1 MQRELSRNSKSSIQK
16 STMTERRVSEDT
28 PSIHGIISAEI
39 KNSGAYFVFPS
50 ETAAQAWA
58 RKICADT
65 VRSVAANRFM
75 AWDRFK
81 EEIVRAGLKDKKP
94 ASAVLRRLFTR
105 RLLRDNAASPFL
117 QTIVPPGYA
126 DNGEAFTRF
135 IASVLPQLAF
145 WESKR
150 SGGADGEDYDLAA
163 IKIRYAA
170 FLEKF
175 GLFEPSWEKPPFRG
189 EGKRCFIFYP
199 ETLEDFPEYRVLL
212 DRPGVIL
219 VSPPPPQIPGL
230 VFFTSAREELRN
242 TVLEIRRLHSGGIPY
257 ADMALSVA
265 ALKDAE
271 PYLTRELSLYDIPFI
286 LRAGK
291 SLGDYGIGRLFSLA
305 AECASSA
312 FSFDPLK
319 AFVLNT
325 FIPWKNPGLNRDLV
339 SFGINNHCV
348 SPFSDRGRRT
358 VDAWEEA
365 FKNAGGVEIENHYAL
380 LKQKTGALAGAKTFR
395 EIREQYFVFRELL
408 DMKRLGAESD
418 AVLARCIEELSVL
431 IEIEEELGG
440 RALPFSPRGP
450 VSDAF
455 AFYTAHLKDKN
466 YVPARESGGVNIYDY
481 PVAAGAPFA
490 YSFVLNASQSAAA
503 VQYTPLGFLRQDK
516 RRRLGLEDRDVSAA
530 VFGLFLAGGPVRFSA
545 SAKSFSGWA
554 IPHGFFAG
562 REKTVEARTKT
573 ARTKTARTKTEQ
585 AADPWYA
592 EKDWWASG
600 TAFPEELFSIQKKGF
615 AAWNEVLSLSR
626 PGFCWNG
633 PVPAG
638 EIRTLIAGRIEA
650 RKKSPDGGFLVSA
663 TDMTEFF
670 ACPVSWLF
678 RRVFDLEEYPVDA
691 ALLDDASLGNIY
703 HKILQRLFERIRDDG
718 GKFLPSKI
726 GLYRA
731 WAEELGISVIRS
743 GREFRG
749 LLAYPLLES
758 LAAAAAKR
766 ICAML
771 KTEAKYFAGCEV
783 DLLEKKLCVCLD
795 EREGARLYLAGI
807 IDRVSLSPGGA
818 IIIDYKTGTS
828 PGGRASVFDGT
839 ALKNF
844 QMAAYTRLYE
854 ETAGRKVSGACFF
867 SVRENDLK
875 QVVGRLPRKRSGVPR
890 EEFQETLDA
899 LDSYA
904 DRFRRAVLALDFSG
918 KIPYGECVSCSCKTI
933 CRSLYTLNPPARID
947 YAALSLALE
956 RQNGDGDVSLP

>member
-1 MQRELSRNSKSSIQK
+1 
-16 STMTERRVSEDT
+16 MTERRVSEDT
-28 PSIHGIISAEI
+28 PIYGIISAEI
-39 KNSGAYFVFPS
+39 KNNGTYFVFPS

-58 RKICADT
+58 RKICADGG

-81 EEIVRAGLKDKKP
+81 EEIVRAEVKNKKP
-94 ASAVLRRLFTR
+94 VSAVLRKLFTR
-105 RLLRDNAASPFL
+105 RLLRDNASSLFL
-117 QTIVPPGYA
+117 QTIVAPGYA

-135 IASVLPQLAF
+135 IASVLPSLAF

-150 SGGADGEDYDLAA
+150 GGSTDGEDQDLAA
-163 IKIRYAA
+163 IKVRYEA

-189 EGKRCFIFYP
+189 EGRRCFVFFP
-199 ETLEDFPEYRVLL
+199 ETLEDFPEYRSLL
-212 DRPGVIL
+212 DRSEVIL
-219 VSPPPPQIPGL
+219 VSPPPPQIPDL
-230 VFFTSAREELRN
+230 VFFASAKEELRD
-242 TVLEIRRLHSGGIPY
+242 TVLEIRRLHGGGIPY
-257 ADMALSVA
+257 ADIALSIPAFRDV
-265 ALKDAE
+265 E

-286 LRAGK
+286 LRTGK

-305 AECASSA
+305 SECVSSA

-319 AFVLNT
+319 AFVLNA
-325 FIPWKNPGLNRDLV
+325 FIPWKNPGLNGDLI

-348 SPFSDRGRRT
+348 SPFSDKGRRT
-358 VDAWEEA
+358 VDVWEEA

-380 LKQKTGALAGAKTFR
+380 LKQKTGALAGAKTFQ
-395 EIREQYFVFRELL
+395 EIREQYFAFRELL
-408 DMKRLGAESD
+408 DMNRISAESD
-418 AVLARCIEELSVL
+418 AVLARCVEELSGL

-440 RALPFSPRGP
+440 RALPFSPGGRP

-455 AFYTAHLKDKN
+455 TFYTAHLKEKN

-490 YSFVLNASQSAAA
+490 YSFVLNANQSAAA

-516 RRRLGLEDRDVSAA
+516 RRRLGIEDRDVSAA
-530 VFGLFLAGGPVRFSA
+530 VFGLFLAAGPVHFSA

-562 REKTVEARTKT
+562 REKNARE
-573 ARTKTARTKTEQ
+573 RTE
-585 AADPWYA
+585 ADPWYA
-592 EKDWWASG
+592 EKNWWAAG

-615 AAWNEVLSLSR
+615 TAWNEVLSLSR
-626 PGFCWNG
+626 PGFRWSGG
-633 PVPAG
+633 PLPAG
-638 EIRTLIAGRIEA
+638 EIRTLISGRIEA
-650 RKKSPDGGFLVSA
+650 RKKSMDGGLSVSA

-678 RRVFDLEEYPVDA
+678 RRVFDLEAYPVDA
-691 ALLDDASLGNIY
+691 ALLDDTSLGNIY
-703 HKILQRLFERIRDDG
+703 HKILHRLFERIRDDG
-718 GKFLPSKI
+718 GKFLPSKL

-731 WAEELGISVIRS
+731 WAEELGSSVIKS

-758 LAAAAAKR
+758 LASAAAKR

-783 DLLEKKLCVCLD
+783 DLLEKKLSVCLD
-795 EREGARLYLAGI
+795 ERDGTRLHLTGM

-818 IIIDYKTGTS
+818 IIIDYKTGAS
-828 PGGRASVFDGT
+828 PGGKASVFDGT
-839 ALKNF
+839 VLKNF

-854 ETAGRKVSGACFF
+854 ETTGLKITAAYFF

-875 QVVGRLPRKRSGVPR
+875 QVVGRLPRKKSGVTR
-890 EEFQETLDA
+890 ENFQETLGM
-899 LDSYA
+899 LDICA
-904 DRFRRAVLALDFSG
+904 DRFRRAVLDLDFSG
-918 KIPYGECVSCSCKTI
+918 KIPYGECLSCSCKTI
-933 CRSLYTLNPPARID
+933 CRSLYTLNPPERIN
-947 YAALSLALE
+947 YAELSIALE
-956 RQNGDGDVSLP
+956 RQNGDCDVSVS